1 MEPEYWIQRGQEGR
15 TGWHHDKPMPLLMEH
30 WPALEVPPG
39 TRVLVPLCQ
48 KHRSGYIFA
57 ATYTIGRSSPCSL
70 AHAIASG

>member
-1 MEPEYWIQRGQEGR
+1 MEPEYWIQRWQEGR
-15 TGWHHDKPMPLLMEH
+15 TGRHHDKLMPLLMEH